1 MKQFDITALE
11 KISRF
16 LEIPFWE
23 IVKYKLEKIQY
34 RLFLTKEISTF
45 AIYRNVVSID
55 LDILNPSYP

>member
-45 AIYRNVVSID
+45 AI
-55 LDILNPSYP
+55 